1 MSLDRLKEIK
11 LFEGKS
17 LDEIFQVIYSQSL
30 EEREE
35 AIVTFKRFREMVSDP
50 EDLFMSGDKPHPYLD
65 SAHKATENLIKMIT
79 ASHKL
84 LELESEEKDSVN
96 AGDILDLLA
105 QEGIAPKRFMQTSSE
120 KDKKEDI
127 IMSLKKQKG
136 GKDKLEPS
144 DYAIATARAKKVA
157 EIKDIIRKAIQ
168 NG

>member
-35 AIVTFKRFREMVSDP
+35 AIVTFKRFREMVSAP

-96 AGDILDLLA
+96 AGDILDLLD
-105 QEGIAPKRFMQTSSE
+105 QEGIAPKRFMQTSGE
-120 KDKKEDI
+120 EDKKEDEQAI
-127 IMSLKKQKG
+127 VEFP
-136 GKDKLEPS
+136 KLNS
-144 DYAIATARAKKVA
+144 KKV
-157 EIKDIIRKAIQ
+157 
-168 NG
+168 

>member
-1 MSLDRLKEIK
+1 MSLDRLREIK

-17 LDEIFQVIYSQSL
+17 LDEIFQVIYSQSI

-96 AGDILDLLA
+96 AGDILDLLD
-105 QEGIAPKRFMQTSSE
+105 QEGIAPKRFMQTSGE
-120 KDKKEDI
+120 ENKKEDEQAI
-127 IMSLKKQKG
+127 VEFP
-136 GKDKLEPS
+136 KLNS
-144 DYAIATARAKKVA
+144 KKV
-157 EIKDIIRKAIQ
+157 
-168 NG
+168 

>member
-96 AGDILDLLA
+96 AGDILDLLD

-120 KDKKEDI
+120 EVKKEDEQAI
-127 IMSLKKQKG
+127 VEFP
-136 GKDKLEPS
+136 KLNS
-144 DYAIATARAKKVA
+144 KKV
-157 EIKDIIRKAIQ
+157 
-168 NG
+168 

>member
-65 SAHKATENLIKMIT
+65 SAHKATENLIKMIS

-96 AGDILDLLA
+96 AGDILDLLD
-105 QEGIAPKRFMQTSSE
+105 QEGIAPKRFMQTSGE
-120 KDKKEDI
+120 EDKKEDEQAI
-127 IMSLKKQKG
+127 VEFPKLNSKK
-136 GKDKLEPS
+136 
-144 DYAIATARAKKVA
+144 A
-157 EIKDIIRKAIQ
+157 
-168 NG
+168 

>member
-1 MSLDRLKEIK
+1 MSLDRLREIK

-17 LDEIFQVIYSQSL
+17 LDEIFQVIYSQSI

-96 AGDILDLLA
+96 AGDILDLLD
-105 QEGIAPKRFMQTSSE
+105 QEGIAPKRFMQTSGE
-120 KDKKEDI
+120 ENKKEDEQAI
-127 IMSLKKQKG
+127 VEFPKLNSKK
-136 GKDKLEPS
+136 
-144 DYAIATARAKKVA
+144 A
-157 EIKDIIRKAIQ
+157 
-168 NG
+168 

>member
-1 MSLDRLKEIK
+1 MSLDRLREIK

-17 LDEIFQVIYSQSL
+17 LDEIFQVIYSQSI

-96 AGDILDLLA
+96 AGDILDLLD
-105 QEGIAPKRFMQTSSE
+105 QEGIAPKRFMQ
-120 KDKKEDI
+120 KED
-127 IMSLKKQKG
+127 
-136 GKDKLEPS
+136 E
-144 DYAIATARAKKVA
+144 
-157 EIKDIIRKAIQ
+157 KAIVEFPKL
-168 NG
+168 NSKKA

>member
-17 LDEIFQVIYSQSL
+17 LDEIFQVIDSQSL

-96 AGDILDLLA
+96 AGDILDLLD
-105 QEGIAPKRFMQTSSE
+105 QEGIAPKRFMQTSGE
-120 KDKKEDI
+120 EDKKEDEQAI
-127 IMSLKKQKG
+127 VEFP
-136 GKDKLEPS
+136 KLNS
-144 DYAIATARAKKVA
+144 KKV
-157 EIKDIIRKAIQ
+157 
-168 NG
+168 

>member
-17 LDEIFQVIYSQSL
+17 LDEIFQVIYNQSI

-35 AIVTFKRFREMVSDP
+35 AIVTFKRFREMVTDP

-96 AGDILDLLA
+96 ATDILDLLD
-105 QEGIAPKRFMQTSSE
+105 QEGIAPKRFMQASSE
-120 KDKKEDI
+120 ESKKENETAI
-127 IMSLKKQKG
+127 VEFPKLSSKKAWMSTSV
-136 GKDKLEPS
+136 DVKLFPLEEEN
-144 DYAIATARAKKVA
+144 IAW
-157 EIKDIIRKAIQ
+157 
-168 NG
+168 

>member
-96 AGDILDLLA
+96 AGDILYLLD

-120 KDKKEDI
+120 EDKKEDEQAI
-127 IMSLKKQKG
+127 VEFP
-136 GKDKLEPS
+136 KLNS
-144 DYAIATARAKKVA
+144 KKV
-157 EIKDIIRKAIQ
+157 
-168 NG
+168 

>member
-17 LDEIFQVIYSQSL
+17 LDEIFQVIYSQSI

-96 AGDILDLLA
+96 AGDILDLLD
-105 QEGIAPKRFMQTSSE
+105 QEGIAPKRFMQKTVE
-120 KDKKEDI
+120 EDKK
-127 IMSLKKQKG
+127 
-136 GKDKLEPS
+136 KDEKATVEFPKLNS
-144 DYAIATARAKKVA
+144 KKV
-157 EIKDIIRKAIQ
+157 
-168 NG
+168 

>member
-1 MSLDRLKEIK
+1 MSLDRLREIK

-96 AGDILDLLA
+96 AGDILDLLD
-105 QEGIAPKRFMQTSSE
+105 QEGIAPKRFMQTSGE
-120 KDKKEDI
+120 ENKKEDEQAI
-127 IMSLKKQKG
+127 VEFPKLNSKK
-136 GKDKLEPS
+136 
-144 DYAIATARAKKVA
+144 A
-157 EIKDIIRKAIQ
+157 
-168 NG
+168 

>member
-1 MSLDRLKEIK
+1 MSLDRLREIK

-35 AIVTFKRFREMVSDP
+35 AFVTFKRFREMVTDP

-96 AGDILDLLA
+96 ATDILDLLD
-105 QEGIAPKRFMQTSSE
+105 QEGIAPKRFMQASSE
-120 KDKKEDI
+120 ESKKENETAI
-127 IMSLKKQKG
+127 VEFP
-136 GKDKLEPS
+136 KLS
-144 DYAIATARAKKVA
+144 SKNA
-157 EIKDIIRKAIQ
+157 
-168 NG
+168 

>member
-1 MSLDRLKEIK
+1 MSLDRLREIK

-35 AIVTFKRFREMVSDP
+35 AFVTFKRFREMVTDP

-96 AGDILDLLA
+96 AGDILDLLD

-120 KDKKEDI
+120 ESKKEDETAI
-127 IMSLKKQKG
+127 VEFPKLNSKK
-136 GKDKLEPS
+136 
-144 DYAIATARAKKVA
+144 A
-157 EIKDIIRKAIQ
+157 
-168 NG
+168 

>member
-35 AIVTFKRFREMVSDP
+35 AITTFKKFREMVDDP

-96 AGDILDLLA
+96 AGDILDLLD
-105 QEGIAPKRFMQTSSE
+105 QEGIAPKRFMQTSGE
-120 KDKKEDI
+120 EDKKEDEQAI
-127 IMSLKKQKG
+127 VEFP
-136 GKDKLEPS
+136 KLNS
-144 DYAIATARAKKVA
+144 KKV
-157 EIKDIIRKAIQ
+157 
-168 NG
+168 